1 MNVSAW
7 CIRNPIASIMFFVML
22 CFAGV
27 LSYQNMKVQ
36 NFPDLD
42 VPNIIISASL
52 PGGSPAQLE
61 TEVARKIENGIAS
74 LQGLKNI
81 YTKVQDGA
89 VTITAEFRLEKATQ
103 EALDEVRSAVQQVR
117 ADLPADVRD
126 PVVSKT
132 NISGG
137 AVLAYTIRSNRMD
150 DEAMS
155 WFVDD
160 TITKRLLSVPGVGSV
175 SRVGGVSR
183 EVRIELNTAKM
194 QALGVSAATV
204 SRQLREVQVDS
215 AGGRAELGT
224 SEQPVRAIATVKS
237 AQELANIELAIS
249 GGSGGSGDSRKVR
262 LDQIADVRDTIAQP
276 RSAAL
281 LNGVPVVG
289 FEIARSKG
297 ASEVEAGQGVRA
309 ALKELKIQHPDLEL
323 TEAFDFV
330 TPVEEEYKASLTLL
344 AEGAILAV
352 IVVFLF
358 LRDWRATFVSAV
370 ALPLSVIPAF
380 IGLNYLGFS
389 INVVTLL
396 ALSLVIGILVDDAI
410 VEVENIVRHL
420 RMGKTPYQ
428 AAMEAADE
436 IGLAVI
442 ATTFTLI
449 AVFLPT
455 AFMSG
460 IPGKFFK
467 QFGWTAAL
475 AVFASLIVARMLTPM
490 MAAYILKPI
499 VGYVGKDGAVMS
511 WYMRASRWCLR
522 HRWITAIVA
531 GAFFVGSVMLI
542 PLLPT
547 GFIPA
552 DDNSQTQV
560 NLELPPG
567 SKLQDTRAIAETARL
582 TIAKLDH
589 VKSVYTTIGGGSA
602 GADPFAAGGAAEART
617 ATLTVLLAERGTRP
631 RKQGIENNIR
641 KALEA
646 LPGVRSKVGLGGSG
660 EKYVL
665 VLTGEDALTLGQAAS
680 AVEKDLRTIPGL
692 GSVASSASLVRPEL
706 TVRPDFARM
715 ADLGVTSSAIGETLR
730 IATVGD
736 YDTSLPKL
744 NLSQRQIPI
753 VVRLADDARNDL
765 SSLERL
771 MVPGARGP
779 VMLGQVATLELAGGP
794 AVINRFNRARNVQ
807 FDVELSGQPLG
818 DVTAAVQKLPSVA
831 NLPAGVKQV
840 IIGDAEAQAE
850 LFASFGLAMLTGVLC
865 IYIVLVLLFKDF
877 LHPVTILA
885 ALPLSLGGA
894 FVGLL
899 IADKSFSMPSL
910 IGLIMLMGV
919 ATKNSILLVEYAIEA
934 RNGRPATES
943 QPAVPPMSRLDA
955 LLDACHKRARPIV
968 MTTIAMG
975 AGMIPIAFEW
985 GSSDGSF
992 RSPMAV
998 AVIGGL
1004 ITSTILSLLVI
1015 PAVFTFV
1022 DDGEH
1027 WLGRIFNRLRGKKP
1041 KAPAVAIAL
1050 PISSVGTQAPASS
1063 L

>member
-7 CIRNPIASIMFFVML
+7 CIRNPIAAIMFFVLL

-27 LSYQNMKVQ
+27 LGYQNMKVQ

-42 VPNIIISASL
+42 VPNISITASL
-52 PGGSPAQLE
+52 PGASPAQLE
-61 TEVARKIENGIAS
+61 TDVARKIENAIAS

-81 YTKVQDGA
+81 YTKVQDGVA
-89 VTITAEFRLEKATQ
+89 TITAEFRLEKPTQ

-117 ADLPADVRD
+117 ADLPSDLRD
-126 PVVSKT
+126 PVVNKI
-132 NISGG
+132 NISGTP
-137 AVLAYTIRSNRMD
+137 VLAYTINSKRMD
-150 DEAMS
+150 AEALS

-160 TITKRLLSVPGVGSV
+160 TLSRRLLAVNGVGAV
-175 SRVGGVSR
+175 ARVGGVNR
-183 EVRIELNTAKM
+183 EVRIALNSGKM

-204 SRQLREVQVDS
+204 SRQLREVQMET
-215 AGGRAELGT
+215 AGGRADLGT
-224 SEQPVRAIATVKS
+224 SEQPVRTLATVKS
-237 AQELANIELAIS
+237 ATELSAIELS
-249 GGSGGSGDSRKVR
+249 VGDGRKVR
-262 LDQIADVRDTIAQP
+262 LDQIADVQDTIAEQ

-281 LNGVPVVG
+281 LNGVNVVG
-289 FEIARSKG
+289 FEISRSKG
-297 ASEVEAGQGVRA
+297 ASEVEAGRGVRA
-309 ALKELKIQHPDLEL
+309 ALDELKAAHPDIEL
-323 TEAFDFV
+323 TQAFDFV
-330 TPVEEEYKASLTLL
+330 TPVEEEYAASLTLL
-344 AEGAILAV
+344 IEGALLAV
-352 IVVFLF
+352 LVVWLF

-380 IGLNYLGFS
+380 IGMNYLGFS

-460 IPGKFFK
+460 IAGKFFK
-467 QFGWTAAL
+467 QFGWTASL
-475 AVFASLIVARMLTPM
+475 AVFASLVVARMLTPM

-499 VGYVGKDGAVMS
+499 VGYNAKDGPVMR
-511 WYMRASRWCLR
+511 WYMNASRWCMK
-522 HRWITAIVA
+522 HRIITAVAA
-531 GAFFVGSVMLI
+531 GAFFVGSIMLI

-547 GFIPA
+547 GFIPP

-567 SKLQDTRAIAETARL
+567 TKLSETKAAAEAARL
-582 TIAKLDH
+582 LLTKVEH
-589 VKSVYTTIGGGSA
+589 VKSVYTTIGGGAA
-602 GADPFAAGGAAEART
+602 GSDPFAPGGAAESRK
-617 ATLTVLLAERGTRP
+617 ATLTVLLADRGSRP

-641 KALEA
+641 KAMEN

-660 EKYVL
+660 EKYIL
-665 VLTGEDALTLGQAAS
+665 ALTGDDPAALGAA
-680 AVEKDLRTIPGL
+680 AAALEKDLRTIPGL
-692 GSVASSASLVRPEL
+692 GSVASSASLVRPEV
-706 TVRPDFARM
+706 TIRPDFARM
-715 ADLGVTSSAIGETLR
+715 ADLGVTSSSIGETLR

-736 YDTSLPKL
+736 YDSSLPKM
-744 NLSQRQIPI
+744 NLSQRQVPI
-753 VVRLADDARNDL
+753 VVRLADDARSDL
-765 SSLERL
+765 GTLERL

-779 VMLGQVATLELAGGP
+779 VMLGQVATLELSGGP
-794 AVINRFNRARNVQ
+794 AVIDRFNRARNVQ
-807 FDVELSGQPLG
+807 FEVELSGLPLG
-818 DVTAAVQKLPSVA
+818 DVTAAVQKLPA
-831 NLPAGVKQV
+831 IQNLPAGVKQV
-840 IIGDAEAQAE
+840 TIGDAEVMGE
-850 LFASFGLAMLTGVLC
+850 LFASFALAMLTGVLC

-877 LHPVTILA
+877 LHPATILA

-899 IADKSFSMPSL
+899 VADKSFSMPSL

-934 RNGRPATES
+934 RRGRPATES
-943 QPAVPPMSRLDA
+943 QPATPPMSRLDA

-975 AGMIPIAFEW
+975 AGMTPIALGW
-985 GSSDGSF
+985 GAADGSF

-1004 ITSTILSLLVI
+1004 ITSTFLSLLVI
-1015 PAVFTFV
+1015 PAVYTFV
-1022 DDGEH
+1022 DDFEVLCGKL
-1027 WLGRIFNRLRGKKP
+1027 WRKVFRRG
-1041 KAPAVAIAL
+1041 APQPV
-1050 PISSVGTQAPASS
+1050 PQHP
-1063 L
+1063 